1 MDLSKRIGQIEASV
15 TLAITAKAGKLKE
28 EGKDVVGFGAGEPDF
43 NTPKNIIEAA
53 YKAMLDGKTKYT
65 PTSGILP
72 LKEAIVEKLKKDNN
86 LEYKTSQII
95 VSTGAKQCL
104 ADAFEA
110 ILNPGDEVLIA
121 TPYWVSYPELV
132 KISEGVPVFVKTTKE
147 ENYKLNVSAL
157 EKATTNKTKAVIIN
171 SPNNPTGTIY
181 SREELAEIAEFAKKH
196 NLVIISDE
204 MYEKLIYGNFKHE
217 SIASISQD
225 AYERTI
231 TINGVSK
238 AYAMTGWRVGYA
250 AGPERIIKMMV
261 NLQSHT
267 TSNTSSIS
275 QYAALEAIKGDQSF
289 VAEMNK
295 EFAERRDLTVKLVEE
310 AGLTCIKPDGAFYV
324 MIDVSSV
331 FGKSF
336 NGKVINTAM
345 DFSDALLSEKL
356 VAVVPGEAFGLNE
369 YVRVS
374 YATSKERIETGLKR
388 IKEFISELK

>member
-1 MDLSKRIGQIEASV
+1 MDLSKRVSQIEASV

-43 NTPKNIIEAA
+43 NTPKNILEAA
-53 YKAMLDGKTKYT
+53 YKAMNDGKTKYT
-65 PTSGILP
+65 PTSGIVP

-86 LEYKTSQII
+86 LDYKITQII

-132 KISEGVPVFVKTTKE
+132 KISQGVPVFVNTKKE
-147 ENYKLNVSAL
+147 ENYKLSIATL
-157 EKATTNKTKAVIIN
+157 EAATTDKTKVLIIN

-181 SREELAEIAEFAKKH
+181 TREELTEIAEFAKKH
-196 NLVIISDE
+196 DLIIISDE
-204 MYEKLIYGNFKHE
+204 MYEKLIYGDFKHE
-217 SIASISQD
+217 SIASISED
-225 AYERTI
+225 AYNRTI

-238 AYAMTGWRVGYA
+238 AYAMTGWRIGYA
-250 AGPERIIKMMV
+250 AGPEKIIKMMV

-267 TSNTSSIS
+267 TSNPSSIS

-289 VAEMNK
+289 VKEMNK
-295 EFAERRDLTVKLVEE
+295 EFAARRDLTVNMIEE
-310 AGLTCIKPDGAFYV
+310 AGLSCIRPDGAFYV
-324 MIDVSSV
+324 MMDVSPL
-331 FGKSF
+331 FGKEF
-336 NGKVINTAM
+336 KGKKINTSM
-345 DFSDALLSEKL
+345 EFTDALLGEKL

-369 YVRVS
+369 YVRIS
-374 YATSKERIETGLKR
+374 YATSQERIKTGLNR
-388 IKEFISELK
+388 IREFISELK